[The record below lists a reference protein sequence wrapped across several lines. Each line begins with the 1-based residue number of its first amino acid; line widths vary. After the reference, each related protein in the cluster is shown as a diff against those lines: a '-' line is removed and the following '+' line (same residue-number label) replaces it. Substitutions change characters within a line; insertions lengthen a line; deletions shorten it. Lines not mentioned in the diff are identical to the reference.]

1 LKKLKVIIGVIAL
14 LLISS
19 FAFAQVELVGA
30 GATFPAPL
38 YTKMFDAYYQ
48 ETGVKV
54 NYQAIGSG
62 GGQAQLTARTV
73 DFGASD
79 AFMTDEQL
87 KTVPAAIV
95 HIPIVAGAVV
105 LTANL
110 PGDPALKLTGDII
123 ADIFLGKISNWND
136 PRIAALNPSV
146 KFPNLNITVVHRSDG
161 SGTTAVFSDYL
172 SKVSTDWKTKVGTGT
187 SLNWPV
193 GIGGKGNPG
202 VAGLVKQMP
211 GSIGYVELIYV
222 LQNKMPFAS
231 IKNKSGNFI
240 TPSLE
245 STTIACAVSI
255 PNDTRLSIT
264 DTAAPQG
271 YPIASFTW
279 IILYKEQAYGDR
291 KDKAD
296 AVVKLI
302 WWMTHDGQKLAAP
315 LAYAALPK
323 QAVEKA
329 EAVIKSITYNGK
341 PIF

>member
-1 LKKLKVIIGVIAL
+1 MKLKLVIGVIAL
-14 LLISS
+14 LLISG

-38 YTKMFDAYYQ
+38 YTKMFDTYYQ
-48 ETGVKV
+48 DTGVKV

-62 GGQAQLTARTV
+62 GGQSQLTARTV

-87 KTVPAAIV
+87 KAAPAAIV

-110 PGDPALKLTGDII
+110 PGDPALKFTGDVI
-123 ADIFLGKISNWND
+123 ADIFLGKISKWND
-136 PRIAALNPSV
+136 PRIAALNPLV

-161 SGTTAVFSDYL
+161 SGTTSVFSDYL
-172 SKVSTDWKTKVGTGT
+172 AKVSADWKAKVGSGT
-187 SLNWPV
+187 ALNWPV
-193 GIGGKGNPG
+193 GIGAKGNPG
-202 VAGLVKQMP
+202 IAGIVKQIP

-240 TPSLE
+240 TASLE
-245 STTIACAVSI
+245 STTAACAVSI
-255 PNDTRLSIT
+255 PDDTRLSIT

-279 IILYKEQAYGDR
+279 ILLYKEQAYGDR

-296 AVVKLI
+296 AMIKL
-302 WWMTHDGQKLAAP
+302 MHPFQSKQSKRLRP
-315 LAYAALPK
+315 LLN
-323 QAVEKA
+323 Q
-329 EAVIKSITYNGK
+329 S
-341 PIF
+341 PIMANQLRSNK